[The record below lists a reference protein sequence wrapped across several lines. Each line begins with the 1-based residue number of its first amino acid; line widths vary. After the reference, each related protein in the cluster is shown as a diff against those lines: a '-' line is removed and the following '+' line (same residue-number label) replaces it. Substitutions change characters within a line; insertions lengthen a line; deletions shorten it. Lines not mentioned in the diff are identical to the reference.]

1 MVNDTI
7 FCLHFLERVNVS
19 LFRLMSGMVN
29 VNTVNE
35 TSELENKSTEE
46 TDGKT
51 IWSTAK
57 YAIRQQH

>member
-7 FCLHFLERVNVS
+7 FCLHFLKRVNVS
-19 LFRLMSGMVN
+19 LFRLASGMVN

-35 TSELENKSTEE
+35 TSQLENKSTEG